1 VRAFR
6 ICGCACLLGLA
17 LAGCGSGPGGATLP
31 SSGLAYRALDDGQR
45 TAVGQRCRDKAAA
58 SAQGLAARELR
69 AIDPVALRD
78 QLDAA
83 YSVIADQ
90 RRPVAAI
97 CREMI
102 PLVTPGLRVSFDG
115 ATDRGDGTFTVETS
129 SDKLLTISGRVAPPP
144 SSGRVVA
151 WRELAPSARRG
162 ARVAD
167 DGRFRLPAFRLR
179 QIADNTFTVAILAP
193 PHAPRQ
199 VLFSAICL
207 DCLAGA
213 PPPVRR

>member
-1 VRAFR
+1 
-6 ICGCACLLGLA
+6 LA
-17 LAGCGSGPGGATLP
+17 LAGCGRDSGGATLP
-31 SSGLAYRALDDGQR
+31 SSGLAFRALEDDQR
-45 TAVGQRCRDKAAA
+45 TAVGQRCRDEAAA
-58 SAQGLAARELR
+58 SAHGLAARELR

-78 QLDAA
+78 QLDVA
-83 YSVIADQ
+83 YSVIAEQ
-90 RRPVAAI
+90 RRPVAAV
-97 CREMI
+97 CRESI
-102 PLVTPGLRVSFDG
+102 PFVTPGLRVGFDG
-115 ATDRGDGTFTVETS
+115 AKDRGDGTFTIETS
-129 SDKLLTISGRVAPPP
+129 SDKRLTISGRVTPPP

-162 ARVAD
+162 ARVAV

-179 QIADNTFTVAILAP
+179 RIADNTFTVAIKAP

-213 PPPVRR
+213 PPPTRR